1 MVCQPFGKWCR
12 GCPVYIKFLSHG
24 TGDPL
29 AAAAYLTGSHDHNGV
44 ERADVRV
51 LRGNPALVAELAS
64 SLKTVHRYTSGVIA
78 WHADDAPTDDEIE
91 AVLREF
97 ERVAFSGLEHDQYSW
112 SAILH
117 VDQDGTKHVHVFAAR
132 VELRSGKAFN
142 MAPPGWEKSFD
153 PLRDAWNFE
162 KGWARPDDPA
172 RVRLVQPGRMA
183 PVSRSTAFRNQSE
196 VDRAQEIG
204 IDAADIRDV
213 LAVEPDQKMVIASWL
228 MRRIY
233 AGEIEDRQDVLDAL
247 GELGEL
253 NRVSKEYVSVRLAPG
268 EKPIRLKGA
277 LFAEGFDAAAIL
289 AAEAAPRHVVGGGRE
304 SPNPQA
310 AVAARLD
317 LEAAIERR
325 SAYNRGRYPAPPP
338 STPAS
343 LVTALDVTEMLPVDQ
358 PMLVEVPHDRTRNS
372 LVEAAER
379 VFAAA
384 RASVR
389 RLIEACRAA
398 VPSLAAVERASGA
411 AERAGRAAERA
422 GRAVVT
428 GRTDE
433 LERFKGEINLVEFAQ
448 SLGYEV
454 IKKESSRACSVMK
467 RGGDKIVVATDK
479 ADGHGVYFN
488 VGDQADS
495 GSVIDFA
502 QRRLG
507 GSLGVIRKEL
517 RGWCYTPKAP
527 SPKRRPLE
535 GRPERLEPVERDRAA
550 LLARWHALGP
560 YEGTYLT
567 SVRGLDAN
575 LVAAWRVRQDARGN
589 ACFPHWDGAGICG
602 WEIKNQGFTG
612 FAASGRRG
620 LTYVRLDKEPV
631 RQIVL
636 AESGIDAMSW
646 AQLHGQPGTAYASSG
661 GAVGPDQLALIA
673 GALTRS
679 GASRLILATDADLAG
694 DAMAE
699 KIAAI
704 APAGVD
710 VVRDRPTSGKD
721 WNDVLRATSAV
732 RLSPAPRSAGGIPH

>member
-1 MVCQPFGKWCR
+1 MH
-12 GCPVYIKFLSHG
+12 IKFLSHG

-29 AAAAYLTGSHDHNGV
+29 AAATYLTGSLDHNGV
-44 ERADVRV
+44 ERAEVRV
-51 LRGNPALVAELAS
+51 LRGNPAMVAALAS
-64 SLKTVHRYTSGVIA
+64 SLKTVHRYTSGVIS

-91 AVLREF
+91 AVLRDF
-97 ERVAFSGLEHDQYSW
+97 EGVAFSGLEPDQYSW

-117 VDQDGTKHVHVFAAR
+117 VDQDGTKHVHVFIAR

-142 MAPPGWEKSFD
+142 VAPPGWEKAFD

-162 KGWARPDDPA
+162 KGWARPDDPT

-183 PVSRSTAFRNQSE
+183 PVSRSTALRNQFE

-204 IDAADIRDV
+204 IDASDIRDV

-233 AGEIEDRQDVLDAL
+233 AGEIKDRQDVLDAL

-253 NRVSKEYVSVRLAPG
+253 NRVSKEYISVRLAPG
-268 EKPIRLKGA
+268 EKPIRLKGV

-289 AAEAAPRHVVGGGRE
+289 AAQAAPPHVVGGGRE

-325 SAYNRGRYPAPPP
+325 AAYNRGRYPAPAPP
-338 STPAS
+338 TPAS
-343 LVTALDVTEMLPVDQ
+343 VATPLDAAETLPVDRSE
-358 PMLVEVPHDRTRNS
+358 LIEVPHDRTRNS
-372 LVEAAER
+372 FVEAAER

-384 RASVR
+384 RKAVR
-389 RLIEACRAA
+389 RLVESCRAA
-398 VPSLAAVERASGA
+398 VPSIAAIEHASAAAEHASAAAGRASAA

-428 GRTDE
+428 GRADE

-448 SLGYEV
+448 SLGYVV
-454 IKKESSRACSVMK
+454 IKKESSRACAVMK
-467 RGGDKIVVATDK
+467 LGGDKIVVATDK
-479 ADGHGVYFN
+479 ADGHGIYFN

-495 GSVIDFA
+495 GSIVDFA

-507 GSLGVIRKEL
+507 GNLGVIRKEL

-527 SPKRRPLE
+527 SPKRRPPE
-535 GRPERLEPVERDRAA
+535 ERPERPEPVERDRAA
-550 LLARWHALGP
+550 LLARWHALEP
-560 YEGTYLT
+560 YGGTYLT

-589 ACFPHWDGAGICG
+589 ACFPHWDGAGVCG

-679 GASRLILATDADLAG
+679 GASRLILATDADSAG

-699 KIAAI
+699 KIALI

-721 WNDVLRATSAV
+721 WNDVLRAASAV